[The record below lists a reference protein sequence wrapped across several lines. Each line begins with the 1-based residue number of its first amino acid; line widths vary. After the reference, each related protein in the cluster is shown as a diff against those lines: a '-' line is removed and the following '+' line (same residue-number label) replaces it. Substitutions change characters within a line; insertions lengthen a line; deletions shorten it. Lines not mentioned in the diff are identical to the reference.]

1 MEGKRVS
8 VKELKEALAADLDQ
22 LAEAM
27 AEAMNAARDGQIIAD
42 SEEPVR
48 DAHAVFRQQAFE
60 KALSLL
66 QAKQEAFSPRAPG
79 LRNKGRQATTHQ
91 TVNGRV
97 AIRRTV
103 YWSPK
108 TGTVVPMDQWL
119 GIDQARWSLGVREMS
134 CRVALHCSFEAASD
148 HLQRTAQ
155 LSMGGHS
162 IRQIVERQGRAV
174 LAAQQGGAL
183 APGFT
188 AGDCTNQTV
197 IIGADGVMVPMVT
210 QEQKRKRR
218 ATEAAKR
225 QKDGR
230 ESSAGV
236 GRPRSGSDGPYKEFK
251 IVSFYDPDKSHCH
264 VVGTSG
270 DHEELGRLMRREAR
284 RLRLSSA
291 KVKYAV
297 SDGAEWIARQ
307 YRQQLPML
315 DEHILDYYHLR
326 EHVIEASHVLYG
338 EGTRR
343 ALAWQEDLMGYV
355 WEQGSLVMLHR
366 LEPYLRRHRGGP
378 KHEAL
383 AALRE
388 YVGKRVSMTDYPTF
402 RQMGYDCG
410 SGPTES
416 QCGTLT
422 KRLKGS
428 GMRWDK
434 DNAES
439 LMALASLY
447 HSSLWRT
454 YWKSQRAAA

>member
-1 MEGKRVS
+1 M
-8 VKELKEALAADLDQ
+8 
-22 LAEAM
+22 
-27 AEAMNAARDGQIIAD
+27 
-42 SEEPVR
+42 
-48 DAHAVFRQQAFE
+48 
-60 KALSLL
+60 
-66 QAKQEAFSPRAPG
+66 
-79 LRNKGRQATTHQ
+79 T
-91 TVNGRV
+91 
-97 AIRRTV
+97 
-103 YWSPK
+103 
-108 TGTVVPMDQWL
+108 
-119 GIDQARWSLGVREMS
+119 
-134 CRVALHCSFEAASD
+134 CRVGLHGSFEAAAD
-148 HLQRTAQ
+148 HLGRTAQ
-155 LSMGGHS
+155 LSLSAHT
-162 IRQIVERQGRAV
+162 IRQILERQGRAV
-174 LAAQQGGAL
+174 RAAQQSGAL
-183 APGFT
+183 APRFT
-188 AGDCTNQTV
+188 SADCTKETMV
-197 IIGADGVMVPMVT
+197 TGADGVMVPLVT
-210 QEQKRKRR
+210 EPQKQKRR

-225 QKDGR
+225 QREGR
-230 ESSAGV
+230 SSSAAV
-236 GRPRSGSDGPYKEFK
+236 GRPRSGSDGPYQEFK

-284 RLRLSSA
+284 RLRLSAA

-307 YRQQLPML
+307 YRRQLPML

-343 ALAWQEDLMGYV
+343 AQGWVEDLMGAV
-355 WEQGSLVMLHR
+355 WQQGSLVMLHR
-366 LEPYLRRHRGGP
+366 LEPYLRAHRKGP

-383 AALRE
+383 QALRE
-388 YVGKRVSMTDYPTF
+388 YVGKRVNMTDYPTF
-402 RQMGYDCG
+402 RQKGYDCG

-428 GMRWDK
+428 GMRWDS

-447 HSSLWRT
+447 HSGLWRT

>member
-1 MEGKRVS
+1 V
-8 VKELKEALAADLDQ
+8 
-22 LAEAM
+22 
-27 AEAMNAARDGQIIAD
+27 
-42 SEEPVR
+42 PV
-48 DAHAVFRQQAFE
+48 
-60 KALSLL
+60 
-66 QAKQEAFSPRAPG
+66 
-79 LRNKGRQATTHQ
+79 
-91 TVNGRV
+91 
-97 AIRRTV
+97 
-103 YWSPK
+103 
-108 TGTVVPMDQWL
+108 DQWL
-119 GIDQARWSLGVREMS
+119 GIDQSRFSPGVREMS
-134 CRVALHCSFEAASD
+134 CRVALHCSFGAAGD

-155 LSMGGHS
+155 LSMSSHT
-162 IRQIVERQGRAV
+162 IRQIVEHQGRAI
-174 LAAQQGGAL
+174 LAAQQSGAL
-183 APGFT
+183 APAFT
-188 AGDCTNQTV
+188 SADCVKHTMIT
-197 IIGADGVMVPMVT
+197 GADGVMVPMVT
-210 QEQKRKRR
+210 EQQKRKRR

-225 QKDGR
+225 KREGR
-230 ESSAGV
+230 ESSASA
-236 GRPRSGSDGPYKEFK
+236 GRPRGGSDGPYKEFK

-270 DHEELGRLMRREAR
+270 DHEQLGRLMRREAK
-284 RLRLSSA
+284 RLRLDQA

-307 YRQQLPML
+307 YRRQLPML

-326 EHVIEASHVLYG
+326 EHVIAAAHMLYG
-338 EGTRR
+338 EGTKKARSWR
-343 ALAWQEDLMGYV
+343 EDMMSHV

-366 LEPYLRRHRGGP
+366 LGPYLRRHRGGP

-383 AALRE
+383 TALGE
-388 YVGKRVSMTDYPTF
+388 YVGKRVNMTDYPTF

-447 HSSLWRT
+447 HSGLWRT
-454 YWKSQRAAA
+454 YWKSQRLAA

>member
-1 MEGKRVS
+1 M
-8 VKELKEALAADLDQ
+8 
-22 LAEAM
+22 
-27 AEAMNAARDGQIIAD
+27 
-42 SEEPVR
+42 
-48 DAHAVFRQQAFE
+48 DA
-60 KALSLL
+60 
-66 QAKQEAFSPRAPG
+66 
-79 LRNKGRQATTHQ
+79 
-91 TVNGRV
+91 
-97 AIRRTV
+97 
-103 YWSPK
+103 
-108 TGTVVPMDQWL
+108 WL
-119 GIDQARWSLGVREMS
+119 GIDQARFSPGVREMS
-134 CRVALHCSFEAASD
+134 CRVALQCSFEAASD
-148 HLQRTAQ
+148 HLGRTAQ
-155 LSMGGHS
+155 LSLSAHT
-162 IRQIVERQGRAV
+162 IRQIVGRQGCAV
-174 LAAQQGGAL
+174 LAAQQSGAL

-188 AGDCTNQTV
+188 SADCTNQTMV
-197 IIGADGVMVPMVT
+197 TGADGVMVPMVT

-225 QKDGR
+225 QREGR
-230 ESSAGV
+230 QSSAAV
-236 GRPRSGSDGPYKEFK
+236 GRPRAGSDGPYQEFK

-264 VVGTSG
+264 VVGTRG

-284 RLRLSSA
+284 RLRLLSA

-307 YRQQLPML
+307 YRRQIPML

-338 EGTRR
+338 EGTRP
-343 ALAWQEDLMGYV
+343 AKAWQEDLMGSV
-355 WEQGSLVMLHR
+355 WQQGSLVMLHR

-388 YVGKRVSMTDYPTF
+388 YVGKRVNMTDYPTF
-402 RQMGYDCG
+402 RQRGYDCG

-428 GMRWDK
+428 GMRWDP
-434 DNAES
+434 DNAER

-447 HSSLWRT
+447 HSRLWRT
-454 YWKSQRAAA
+454 YWKSQRTAA